1 MPVERT
7 FIKQG
12 IKRVE
17 LETFLERE
25 LARAGYGGVDIKR
38 ILTGTR
44 VTIYVERPGMVI
56 GRKGKSIKQLT
67 DDLEQKFGLEKPQVE
82 VVEIP
87 KPQLSG
93 PIMAKHI
100 AFTLERGLTVRRV
113 GQSMVRTIIGAG
125 ARGVEIIISGRI
137 AGERSRSSRFYEG
150 YLSKAGEP
158 VKSLVSHGQA
168 VAKLKAGIVGIK
180 VNIMPPDVALPGEI
194 KLEKVAAEAPKAEAE
209 SAAVAAPGTGA
220 EVKVVEAEAKAAEP
234 ETKSP
239 EAEAKAEPAE
249 EAAPAE
255 SADKPTEEGAKDG
268 DTQG

>member
-1 MPVERT
+1 MPVERN

-17 LETFLERE
+17 LETFLENE
-25 LARAGYGGVDIKR
+25 LSRAGYGGVDIKR

-56 GRKGKSIKQLT
+56 GKKGKSIKQLT

-100 AFTLERGLTVRRV
+100 AFALERGLSVRRV
-113 GQSMVRTIIGAG
+113 GQSMVRTIMEAG

-137 AGERSRSSRFYEG
+137 AGERSRSARFYEG

-158 VKSLVSHGQA
+158 AKNLVSRGQA
-168 VAKLKAGIVGIK
+168 VAKLKPGIVGIK
-180 VNIMPPDVALPGEI
+180 VSIMPPDVALPGEI
-194 KLEKVAAEAPKAEAE
+194 KIAKE
-209 SAAVAAPGTGA
+209 
-220 EVKVVEAEAKAAEP
+220 EVKAEAEAKAQ
-234 ETKSP
+234 
-239 EAEAKAEPAE
+239 PAVEKE
-249 EAAPAE
+249 EIVKTTE
-255 SADKPTEEGAKDG
+255 KTSEEGATDG
-268 DTQG
+268 DAQG

>member
-17 LETFLERE
+17 LETFLETE

-100 AFTLERGLTVRRV
+100 AFTLERGLGVRRV

-168 VAKLKAGIVGIK
+168 VAKLKAGIVGVK

-194 KLEKVAAEAPKAEAE
+194 KLAKPEAEVPKAEVQSVEVAAE
-209 SAAVAAPGTGA
+209 
-220 EVKVVEAEAKAAEP
+220 VKEAEP
-234 ETKSP
+234 EATSP
-239 EAEAKAEPAE
+239 GVEAKAEPAE
-249 EAAPAE
+249 TV
-255 SADKPTEEGAKDG
+255 DKNAEEGAKNG
-268 DTQG
+268 NA

>member
-100 AFTLERGLTVRRV
+100 AFTLERGLSVRRV

-125 ARGVEIIISGRI
+125 ARGVEILISGRI
-137 AGERSRSSRFYEG
+137 AGERSRSSRFYAG

-158 VKSLVSHGQA
+158 VKSLVSYGQA
-168 VAKLKAGIVGIK
+168 VAKLKAGIVGVK
-180 VNIMPPDVALPGEI
+180 VSIMPPDVALPGEI
-194 KLEKVAAEAPKAEAE
+194 KLEKVLAEAKKVEAEAQ
-209 SAAVAAPGTGA
+209 AT
-220 EVKVVEAEAKAAEP
+220 EAKAAEP
-234 ETKSP
+234 E
-239 EAEAKAEPAE
+239 AKVEPAE
-249 EAAPAE
+249 TAE
-255 SADKPTEEGAKDG
+255 KTTEEGAKDG
-268 DTQG
+268 DNQG

>member
-1 MPVERT
+1 MPVERN

-12 IKRVE
+12 IKHIE
-17 LETFLERE
+17 LETFLENA
-25 LARAGYGGVDIKR
+25 LSRAGYGGTDIKR

-44 VTIYVERPGMVI
+44 VTIFVERPGVVI

-100 AFTLERGLTVRRV
+100 AFALERGLGVRRV
-113 GQSMVRTIIGAG
+113 GHSMVRTIMGAG
-125 ARGVEIIISGRI
+125 ARGVEIVISGRFV
-137 AGERSRSSRFYEG
+137 GERSRTARFYEG

-158 VKSLVSHGQA
+158 VKSFVSHGQA
-168 VAKLKAGIVGIK
+168 VAKLKPGIVGIK

-194 KLEKVAAEAPKAEAE
+194 KLPKEEAKVPE
-209 SAAVAAPGTGA
+209 A
-220 EVKVVEAEAKAAEP
+220 EVKEEPVAEDVKVEKTEETTKA
-234 ETKSP
+234 P
-239 EAEAKAEPAE
+239 EAEVKEEPTAENVEKVEEAE
-249 EAAPAE
+249 EKAP
-255 SADKPTEEGAKDG
+255 EEGAKNG
-268 DTQG
+268 DNQS